1 MEKVEKQKKVYD
13 YTMKYVFLAIF
24 VLIASQP
31 MQVSSCDMDDTRQTS
46 QHGSD
51 NIDHGNMDH
60 GNMDH
65 GGGNE
70 MDCCDHDPAVPSDNC
85 DSMVDC
91 GLCTAA
97 VMAFS
102 VFTMDAIFKTDTQLY
117 LPDIDDP
124 LSRFKTPPFRPPI
137 A

>member
-1 MEKVEKQKKVYD
+1 MEKVKKENKVYD
-13 YTMKYVFLAIF
+13 YTMKYFFLAIF

-31 MQVSSCDMDDTRQTS
+31 MQVSSCDMHESRQAS

-51 NIDHGNMDH
+51 DMDH

-65 GGGNE
+65 GGGND
-70 MDCCDHDPAVPSDNC
+70 MDCCDHDPAVPTDNC

-91 GLCTAA
+91 GVCTAS

-102 VFTMDAIFKTDTQLY
+102 VFTMYSVSKADTRLY
-117 LPDIDDP
+117 LPDIDEP
-124 LSRFKTPPFRPPI
+124 LSRFNPPPFKPPI

>member
-1 MEKVEKQKKVYD
+1 MEKVKKEKKVYD
-13 YTMKYVFLAIF
+13 YTMKYVVLAIF

-31 MQVSSCDMDDTRQTS
+31 MQVTSCDMHESQQTS
-46 QHGSD
+46 QHGS
-51 NIDHGNMDH
+51 NKMDH
-60 GNMDH
+60 GDMDH
-65 GGGNE
+65 GDGND

-91 GLCTAA
+91 SACTAA

-102 VFTMDAIFKTDTQLY
+102 IFTIDTIFKVDSQMY
-117 LPDIDDP
+117 LPDIEEP
-124 LSRFKTPPFRPPI
+124 LSRFNPPPFKPPI